1 MKISLFFRMK
11 NEKSTT
17 FAKIFMTMSIRKHI
31 PNTITCCNLISG
43 CISIYLTLNGFHF
56 AAALMI
62 FAAAIFDFFDGFA
75 ARALDAKSPI
85 GGELDSLSDVVSF
98 GVAPSFI
105 LVHHLKL
112 MGVGWMVGDVDVFV
126 FLAFVLAAFAAVR
139 LAKFNIDTRQTSS
152 FLGLPVP
159 AVGLFIASL
168 SIMMMHINE
177 NGLLMKTV
185 NNPYFFIGMIL
196 MFSWLMVSEVPF
208 FSFKVKSLRFADN
221 KLRYVLVV
229 FAVVSF
235 AVFQWVALPFI
246 FLFYILLSVIFYRG

>member
-1 MKISLFFRMK
+1 
-11 NEKSTT
+11 
-17 FAKIFMTMSIRKHI
+17 MSIVKHI
-31 PNTITCCNLISG
+31 PNTITSCNLISG

-75 ARALDAKSPI
+75 ARMLDAKSPI

-105 LVHHLKL
+105 LADHMEM
-112 MGVGWMVGDVDVFV
+112 MGVEWMVGGVNVFV
-126 FLAFVLAAFAAVR
+126 FMAFVLAAFAAVR
-139 LAKFNIDTRQTSS
+139 LAKFNIDARQTSS

-168 SIMMMHINE
+168 SIMMMRINE
-177 NGLLMKTV
+177 NGLLMKAV
-185 NNPYFFIGMIL
+185 NNPCFFIVMIL
-196 MFSWLMVSEVPF
+196 VFSWLMISEVPF

-221 KLRYVLVV
+221 KLRYVLIV

-235 AVFQWVALPFI
+235 AVLQWVALPFI

>member
-1 MKISLFFRMK
+1 
-11 NEKSTT
+11 
-17 FAKIFMTMSIRKHI
+17 MSIKKHI

-75 ARALDAKSPI
+75 ARALNAKSPI

-105 LVHHLKL
+105 LTHYMKG
-112 MGVGWMVGDVDVFV
+112 MGVEWMVGSVNVFV

-139 LAKFNIDTRQTSS
+139 LAKFNIDTRQTTS

-159 AVGLFIASL
+159 AVGLFVASL
-168 SIMMMHINE
+168 SIMMMRINE
-177 NGLLMKTV
+177 NGLLMKVV
-185 NNPYFFIGMIL
+185 NNPYFFIVMIL
-196 MFSWLMVSEVPF
+196 VFSWLMISEVPF
-208 FSFKVKSLRFADN
+208 FSFKVKSLKFGDN
-221 KLRYVLVV
+221 KLRYVLVI

-246 FLFYILLSVIFYRG
+246 FLFYMLLSVVFYRG

>member
-1 MKISLFFRMK
+1 
-11 NEKSTT
+11 
-17 FAKIFMTMSIRKHI
+17 MSIVKHI
-31 PNTITCCNLISG
+31 PNTITSCNLISG

-75 ARALDAKSPI
+75 ARMLDAKSPI

-105 LVHHLKL
+105 LADHMKM
-112 MGVGWMVGDVDVFV
+112 MGVEWMVGGVNVFV
-126 FLAFVLAAFAAVR
+126 FTAFVLAAFAAVR

-168 SIMMMHINE
+168 SIMMMRINE
-177 NGLLMKTV
+177 NGLLMEAV
-185 NNPYFFIGMIL
+185 NNPCFFIVMIL
-196 MFSWLMVSEVPF
+196 VFSWLMISEVPF

-221 KLRYVLVV
+221 KLRYVLIV

-235 AVFQWVALPFI
+235 AVLQWVALPFI

>member
-1 MKISLFFRMK
+1 
-11 NEKSTT
+11 
-17 FAKIFMTMSIRKHI
+17 MSIKKHV

-75 ARALDAKSPI
+75 ARALNAKSPI

-105 LVHHLKL
+105 LAHYMKS
-112 MGVGWMVGDVDVFV
+112 MGVEWMIGDVNVFV
-126 FLAFVLAAFAAVR
+126 FIAFILAAFAAVR

-168 SIMMMHINE
+168 SIMMMQINE
-177 NGLLMKTV
+177 NGLLMKIV
-185 NNPYFFIGMIL
+185 NNPYFFIVIIL
-196 MFSWLMVSEVPF
+196 IFSWLMVSEVPF
-208 FSFKVKSLRFADN
+208 FSFKMKNLRFSEN
-221 KLRYVLVV
+221 KLRYILVI
-229 FAVVSF
+229 FAVTSF
-235 AVFQWVALPFI
+235 AIFHWVALPFI
-246 FLFYILLSVIFYRG
+246 FLFYIFLSVIFYRG

>member
-1 MKISLFFRMK
+1 
-11 NEKSTT
+11 
-17 FAKIFMTMSIRKHI
+17 MSIVKHI
-31 PNTITCCNLISG
+31 PNTITSCNLISG

-75 ARALDAKSPI
+75 ARMLDAKSPI

-105 LVHHLKL
+105 LADHMEM
-112 MGVGWMVGDVDVFV
+112 MGVEWMVGGVNVFV
-126 FLAFVLAAFAAVR
+126 FTAFVLAAFAAVR

-168 SIMMMHINE
+168 SIMMMRINE
-177 NGLLMKTV
+177 NGLLMKAV
-185 NNPYFFIGMIL
+185 NNPCFFIVMIL
-196 MFSWLMVSEVPF
+196 VFSWLMISEVPF

-221 KLRYVLVV
+221 KLRYVLIV

-235 AVFQWVALPFI
+235 AVLQWVALPFI
-246 FLFYILLSVIFYRG
+246 FLFYILLSVIFYRV